1 MARRKTG
8 LRRSLAIIIALV
20 MVLTSGVAPLTQ
32 FAGVAYAASQDASN
46 PTEVKDWAGLRDAVK
61 DGGYI
66 KITQDLVASGS
77 SIDITKDVHIVGDNA
92 TIWRKEGDANFPVF
106 NVKDGGKLE
115 LGKGLTLTGL
125 TGSCS
130 GGEDTR
136 AFKVIWN
143 DGSQDLETQDKN
155 AGDTLSHA
163 APTPPE
169 EGLTFAGWKWV
180 GPSGEGSSTGADT
193 GFVVPADTYGTMKIV
208 AQWEKPAENGQFNVF
223 RSNGASSNEKT
234 ATHENVAVDVA
245 LKYTPPADWAPENGY
260 VFKGWKW
267 IDWNGNEGSSVGSSD
282 PADTGLKVPSNVYGT
297 LTLIAQWEK
306 PASVTAPVASYSGG
320 YNARI
325 KLGDVTT
332 DLVPVSISYNQGIQY
347 NSPRKDDLNGT
358 FYISTGRDRGLDSAD
373 FASANEWW
381 QGFATNAEV
390 ATEAQNNGLA
400 PKQGANGKP
409 VYSPSGLE
417 TYPKY
422 QWHVDGQGRLVNGLG
437 WALSTNESGQVIFV
451 NLNGSGGS
459 GGSSGTPTPY
469 TSKNPV
475 AFAKDTQGE
484 GEQYESVDP
493 TWSPDTTPAPTQGCE
508 GDGGCKEYTTSDFAS
523 GTGDK
528 YRGFFIEVAAK
539 SSATLNGATL
549 ENFVTKA
556 NSVVKFAS
564 PVVAQG
570 EDARFDIKDGT
581 IKCNNVGYTAVNS
594 KSQESADK
602 IKSYIENTL
611 QLSDTAGAVT
621 YRAGAKGDIT
631 GGTITTNRADAG
643 AIAVRGANTEVY
655 MTGGTIT
662 KNVGVH
668 YGGAAYVYNGG
679 FLRMGG
685 GIMSNNYAWNK
696 GGAVY
701 VSDEEYGSTKW
712 MQPNSTKKVGKS
724 LFSFDGG
731 TLTGNFAVNRG
742 GAIYVESDGVALL
755 SGNIT
760 NNYSR
765 SLGGAIYVAGDGIQ
779 RMYQLYVSNGCITG
793 NTAVKAAPEL
803 NKYLGAEVD
812 GQCNIKN
819 NWMGDKTL
827 AGDNKDYAG
836 YSGYGGGLWLCAFGG
851 NATFGYDLDQPK
863 KIVIIDGNTADTQGD
878 DIKLRP
884 TRPGEGS
891 GINIVGNID
900 ADNNKWI
907 NEKTNKPIEPNTTY
921 TGPLPI
927 RNDREEGCDSALTI
941 SGNIARVGG
950 AIAANGTVVF
960 GPENEAYRLHTALSV
975 KKHWGEGVEREDITL
990 ALSFKDEDG
999 KEYPLEGY
1007 SYTLTGKPTPKDQI
1021 TENTKSWEEEDWTVG
1036 FGLPLTY
1043 IASDG
1048 TVKPVFTFTDPDN
1061 GNELDPSSTNKE
1073 TGVARIYELVKADR
1087 LTGAKLN
1094 ANLVITET
1102 VKGAEPTQY
1111 EFSSEDITLNETS
1124 YKEETHTYYDKAK
1137 AEVGKVTTK
1146 AAVLNFGQNV
1156 SNTKPEEEK
1165 PEVEK
1170 YINNVVHQSLG
1181 AFDEEFEY
1189 EVMAYVPKD
1198 ATEATISDTLE
1209 NTLEFVNKTPATV
1222 LSALQILKDND
1233 HKGDGNGTVKT
1244 NQVEGA
1250 NVKTRDATMVMKNQR
1265 AGCSITVKENTVSL
1279 TLDKGFIDNV
1289 KEKDTNGQG
1298 FWVKMTFK
1306 AKYNLDYIKTKAGEG
1321 SWLNFVEGDDS
1332 WLDDD
1337 ADKSGGA
1344 KLLYIQN
1351 NGEARWNP
1359 GGNRYILLVDGVYYR
1374 SNPLSKGDKA
1384 TTWEQHPNQ
1393 SQWAGGD
1400 FAPLE
1405 VMDASVIDGDVSK
1418 IKLPEGAVTYNGNVV
1433 EAKEPHHGTKNQG
1446 EFTVKRGNNSESTHK
1461 TNEVTVE
1468 PKNVKFE
1475 AEKKWLDEKGQ
1486 ATEWPKDAKITFTLW
1501 KINNDGTEEEL
1512 ESKEISSFEKVEF
1525 KEQPKL
1531 NSARYEVRESVEGV
1545 QAQVDDIKTETK
1557 DATDDTPETTTTTFT
1572 NKISDEPEVEKYVN
1586 NKVHVN
1592 LENFDEVFEYSIMG
1606 FVPADATEVT
1616 ITDELVPDL
1625 RFVDADGNIQGVD
1638 AGFNPQNVVV
1648 NKSGFHGLVI
1658 EGATNNH
1665 NANGSGT
1672 VTGHNKA
1679 WFDNNPGRML
1689 SDMLDKVKV
1698 EGNKISITINKDM
1711 MDAHAVAKYDK
1722 GTTDNDLRG
1731 KNIILSY
1738 KAVINPE
1745 SYEKVLKQIAAGEKE
1760 SADSSLGLKWEKITS
1775 NDSSIDV
1782 SVDGDGESHSKVFN
1796 GKDVESDGSHAGIIN
1811 KANFKVKIN
1820 NGGTF
1825 NYDTNTVTVK
1835 PKTQELEVEKTWA
1848 GTDGNKWPEEV
1859 SSVTFGLFK
1868 TKEGVEE
1875 PEPVKGSVD
1884 EKGKYTTGTDDAV
1897 IELTSKKTK
1906 VKVTGLPKLEGV
1918 TYSAR
1923 EIKVGGVDVDYNDT
1937 NTAGVLKQGDVV
1949 KYIVKMIREKLAGS
1963 KIDNK
1968 FIATNSAPSIEKYV
1982 NQDVHAEL
1990 ETFNEEFTYDIMAF
2004 VPAGSTKITITDVLK
2019 EQLTLNSKEEDI
2031 KATIVYK
2038 EENDHIVQG
2047 SVKAA
2052 SGTAITEGVNVKID
2066 PANTVEITVKNANGY
2081 LDGMW
2086 VQATLKAQINEDKY
2100 NEVLKKIQDNDQTE
2114 DPSLWWAKITK
2125 NEPVTDGAKNHTGA
2139 TNKASYKIEVGTEST
2154 SDYESNVVTVVPK
2167 TVTYGAEKAWM
2178 DESGNVVDTWPKDKD
2193 EKDIAV
2199 TFKLFKVKDGVRSE
2213 VLGSDDKPVTVTLT
2227 KDAKSMD
2234 FPPQP
2239 KIDGVTYEVEEVPVE
2254 GYMIADEETTTAEDK
2269 VAVKVTNKP
2278 EKPEIEKYINKNVH
2292 KFIAPTETFT
2302 YDIIGYVTKDAVE
2315 VQFID
2320 ALVSSLQFAEEPNVK
2335 IQDLGTEVDHKP
2347 NGSVSK
2353 TGTEIK
2359 QDAAGVEVILNKEL
2373 KALTVNLTGEA
2384 ANAARGHWVKVTFD
2398 AELDSDLVKDLESG
2412 AKTIKD
2418 LDSNMVE
2425 VQKGVVL
2432 EEDAERPAENEGNLP
2447 VITDEKHKGLPNT
2460 SVYTIKAENDGT
2472 YSDKS
2477 NTVTVKPEKPEIEKY
2492 INKNVHKFIALEEE
2506 FTYDIIA
2513 YVTNDADKVE
2523 ITDTLVNDLE
2533 FVSQA
2538 GDIVVRDLG
2547 ETVDHTPYGSVS
2559 ENGKPVKSSAKI
2571 DGKTLTITIG
2581 NAEPHRGHWVKA
2593 TFVAKLDQK
2602 SVVDAINAGEKQIS
2616 DLENKEIKKDAVLQ
2630 EDEGRAETKKGNL
2643 PVITEEEHDG
2653 VPNTSSY
2660 RIKVGNEYKYND
2672 KSNTVTVK
2680 PEKPELEKYINK
2692 NVHEFVALDEVFT
2705 YDIIA
2710 YVPND
2715 ADELTI
2721 TDDLDKQLQFAKG
2734 KDGANVKV
2742 FDIGTTNNHKTGD
2755 KATEDKVDASVNN
2768 SEKDITEFAAIKATD
2783 GKLEVVI
2790 ANEIS
2795 HIDNN
2800 TGIITYTEG
2809 KEKLSPYRGHYIR
2822 VQFDAQLADDV
2833 DINNLTTVEITENE
2847 PLDVTDDQKDHDG
2860 IENKSSYT
2868 FKVGND
2874 GKYETESNTVT
2885 VTPEEPSIE
2894 KYVNND
2900 VHWDM
2905 SEFDRLIK
2913 YDILVFVPHDADKL
2927 QISDTLVNALEFAN
2941 GKGDAEKPAVAS
2953 SNKDEVVTSIVA
2965 KPENNHKVKGT
2976 VSETGGEPLGDKA
2989 QVTIDKQNL
2998 LIEIDDAK
3006 PYHGSYIQAT
3016 FWAKYTDKIIEA
3028 VKIEDTDTITG
3039 NGAVLE
3045 GVEEHYGTTNDAT
3058 YKLFV
3063 NNEWSSDYESNT
3075 VTVEPKTVVLE
3086 AEKQWQDIAGEE
3098 MSWPDEVNE
3107 VVINII
3113 NTKNNNEVVDTIVL
3127 NSLETKKSNE
3137 LPKLVGVEY
3146 ALEEV
3151 SVPGYLTTT
3160 EDGKLF
3166 VNKKNTILIPV
3177 IKTWDDNADFDGR
3190 RTTSVVMNLLQDG
3203 EIFRSLTITNAAADS
3218 ANPDVWYGA
3227 FTDVPYMDEAG
3238 HVYEYTVEE
3247 VPVAYYLTEYSGSI
3261 DTEFK
3266 VTNIHRPWF
3275 PEIPETPGEEA
3286 SFVIK
3291 KETTGAAETDKVYNV
3306 EISLTFPPEY
3316 VAEGEEAT
3324 YTYTMELKP
3333 GEEYT
3338 VDKLPAKTQVTI
3350 KETSESSKGYE
3361 VSYLLN
3367 GKDCKTVSF
3376 AAETSVVN
3384 RVVVINYKA
3393 PEKPEKP
3400 DKPKEETPKT
3410 GDESNMMM
3418 WISLAGLAGATT
3430 VVMATRRRRNYK

>member
-1 MARRKTG
+1 MGRRNTG

-32 FAGVAYAASQDASN
+32 FAGVAYAASQDENN
-46 PTEVKDWAGLRDAVK
+46 PTEVKDWAGLREAVK

-66 KITQDLVASGS
+66 KITQDLVAEGS

-92 TIWRKEGDANFPVF
+92 TIWRKDGDANFPVF

-125 TGSCS
+125 TGTCT
-130 GGEDTR
+130 GGESVPGENV
-136 AFKVIWN
+136 FKVIWDN
-143 DGSQDLETQDKN
+143 GVSGDGHKATEPEVVAAGTKLSKKPDDSWKPGDGYYFTGWRVQYGEKYTNPDDGQEYENWNYNYTDK
-155 AGDTLSHA
+155 
-163 APTPPE
+163 
-169 EGLTFAGWKWV
+169 
-180 GPSGEGSSTGADT
+180 EGSTN
-193 GFVVPADTYGTMKIV
+193 FVVPSGV
-208 AQWEKPAENGQFNVF
+208 
-223 RSNGASSNEKT
+223 S
-234 ATHENVAVDVA
+234 
-245 LKYTPPADWAPENGY
+245 
-260 VFKGWKW
+260 
-267 IDWNGNEGSSVGSSD
+267 
-282 PADTGLKVPSNVYGT
+282 GT
-297 LTLIAQWEK
+297 LTLVAMWAKDEVTPGDGGGWSIYDGNPNYLSRITNGETFGIAL
-306 PASVTAPVASYSGG
+306 TG
-320 YNARI
+320 
-325 KLGDVTT
+325 T
-332 DLVPVSISYNQGIQY
+332 D
-347 NSPRKDDLNGT
+347 
-358 FYISTGRDRGLDSAD
+358 
-373 FASANEWW
+373 
-381 QGFATNAEV
+381 
-390 ATEAQNNGLA
+390 
-400 PKQGANGKP
+400 ANGKKGIWVMP
-409 VYSPSGLE
+409 NDSSNIVELQLITDVDQMWNNYNANKGKWIVKRISSTNHDYTSASGNHPIE
-417 TYPKY
+417 YRNAAYYGNTGSINGQYVFVPGWGRGGTDTSKY
-422 QWHVDGQGRLVNGLG
+422 YGGKLDSNGNVDGWSQAGYWYSEEPVNPRGKEMG
-437 WALSTNESGQVIFV
+437 AAYFSSWTDVYNWATGAT
-451 NLNGSGGS
+451 SGGTTNTVKYNEKGYADPAS
-459 GGSSGTPTPY
+459 WWKKDETPT
-469 TSKNPV
+469 T
-475 AFAKDTQGE
+475 T
-484 GEQYESVDP
+484 GEQTCD
-493 TWSPDTTPAPTQGCE
+493 

-528 YRGFFIEVAAK
+528 YRGFFIEVAAN

-570 EDARFDIKDGT
+570 ENARFDIKDGT

-611 QLSDTAGAVT
+611 ELSDTAGAVT

-655 MTGGTIT
+655 MTDGTIT

-679 FLRMGG
+679 FLSMGG
-685 GIMSNNYAWNK
+685 GTMSNNYAWNK

-765 SLGGAIYVAGDGIQ
+765 SLGGAVYVAGDGIQ

-793 NTAVKAAPEL
+793 NTAVKSAPEL
-803 NKYLGAEVD
+803 NKYLAGETL
-812 GQCNIKN
+812 QCNIKN
-819 NWMGDKTL
+819 NWMGDKSL

-836 YSGYGGGLWLCAFGG
+836 YAGYGGGLWLCAFGG
-851 NATFGYDLDQPK
+851 NATFGYDLDQPD
-863 KIVIIDGNTADTQGD
+863 KIVIIDGNTAETQGD

-907 NEKTNKPIEPNTTY
+907 NENTKKPIEPNTTY
-921 TGPLPI
+921 SGPLPI
-927 RNDREEGCDSALTI
+927 RNDRDKEGCDSALTI

-975 KKHWGEGVEREDITL
+975 KKHWGEGVERENITL

-1007 SYTLTGKPTPKDQI
+1007 SYTLTGTATPKDQI
-1021 TENTKSWEEEDWTVG
+1021 TENTKSWEEEEWTVG

-1043 IASDG
+1043 IDSNG
-1048 TVKPVFTFTDPDN
+1048 NVKPVFTFTDPDN
-1061 GNELDPSSTNKE
+1061 GKELDPSSTEKE
-1073 TGVARIYELVKADR
+1073 TGVARIYELAKANR

-1102 VKGAEPTQY
+1102 VNGAEPTQY

-1170 YINNVVHQSLG
+1170 YINN
-1181 AFDEEFEY
+1181 
-1189 EVMAYVPKD
+1189 
-1198 ATEATISDTLE
+1198 
-1209 NTLEFVNKTPATV
+1209 
-1222 LSALQILKDND
+1222 
-1233 HKGDGNGTVKT
+1233 
-1244 NQVEGA
+1244 
-1250 NVKTRDATMVMKNQR
+1250 
-1265 AGCSITVKENTVSL
+1265 
-1279 TLDKGFIDNV
+1279 
-1289 KEKDTNGQG
+1289 
-1298 FWVKMTFK
+1298 
-1306 AKYNLDYIKTKAGEG
+1306 
-1321 SWLNFVEGDDS
+1321 
-1332 WLDDD
+1332 
-1337 ADKSGGA
+1337 
-1344 KLLYIQN
+1344 
-1351 NGEARWNP
+1351 
-1359 GGNRYILLVDGVYYR
+1359 
-1374 SNPLSKGDKA
+1374 
-1384 TTWEQHPNQ
+1384 
-1393 SQWAGGD
+1393 
-1400 FAPLE
+1400 
-1405 VMDASVIDGDVSK
+1405 
-1418 IKLPEGAVTYNGNVV
+1418 
-1433 EAKEPHHGTKNQG
+1433 
-1446 EFTVKRGNNSESTHK
+1446 
-1461 TNEVTVE
+1461 
-1468 PKNVKFE
+1468 
-1475 AEKKWLDEKGQ
+1475 
-1486 ATEWPKDAKITFTLW
+1486 
-1501 KINNDGTEEEL
+1501 
-1512 ESKEISSFEKVEF
+1512 
-1525 KEQPKL
+1525 
-1531 NSARYEVRESVEGV
+1531 
-1545 QAQVDDIKTETK
+1545 
-1557 DATDDTPETTTTTFT
+1557 
-1572 NKISDEPEVEKYVN
+1572 
-1586 NKVHVN
+1586 KVHVN

-1606 FVPADATEVT
+1606 FVPADATEIT

-1638 AGFNPQNVVV
+1638 AGFDPQNVVV

-1698 EGNKISITINKDM
+1698 EDNKISITIDKDM
-1711 MDAHAVAKYDK
+1711 MDAHADAKYDK

-1811 KANFKVKIN
+1811 KANFKVTIN
-1820 NGGTF
+1820 DDGTF

-1868 TKEGVEE
+1868 TKEGVEK

-1884 EKGKYTTGTDDAV
+1884 EEGKYTTGTDDAV
-1897 IELTSKKTK
+1897 AVIELTSEKTK

-1923 EIKVGGVDVDYNDT
+1923 EIKVGDDEVAYNDT

-1968 FIATNSAPSIEKYV
+1968 FIATNSAPAIEKYV
-1982 NQDVHAEL
+1982 NQKVHAEL
-1990 ETFNEEFTYDIMAF
+1990 EAFDTEFTYDIMAY
-2004 VPAGSTKITITDVLK
+2004 VPAGSTKITISDELKPQLVLK
-2019 EQLTLNSKEEDI
+2019 STKAEIEESVVSKE
-2031 KATIVYK
+2031 K
-2038 EENDHIVQG
+2038 NDHKVES
-2047 SVKAA
+2047 SVKQ
-2052 SGTAITEGVNVKID
+2052 SGTAIKEGVTATID
-2066 PANTVEITVKNANGY
+2066 SKNPNKVDIEVINSDGA

-2086 VQATLKAQINEDKY
+2086 IQATLKAEISSGAYED
-2100 NEVLKKIQDNDQTE
+2100 VLKQLEKDDPTE
-2114 DPSLWWAKITK
+2114 ANEAINWARITE
-2125 NEPVTDGAKNHTGA
+2125 NAPVIDGEKSHSGLV
-2139 TNKASYKIEVGTEST
+2139 NKASYKIEVGNQS
-2154 SDYESNVVTVVPK
+2154 SSVYESNEVTVVPN
-2167 TVTYGAEKAWM
+2167 TVSYAGEKAWTGLEG
-2178 DESGNVVDTWPKDKD
+2178 DETWPKD
-2193 EKDIAV
+2193 
-2199 TFKLFKVKDGVRSE
+2199 
-2213 VLGSDDKPVTVTLT
+2213 VTVKFNLVKVSTNEVGETAREIVASVELKKGEET
-2227 KDAKSMD
+2227 KD
-2234 FPPQP
+2234 FPKQP
-2239 KIDGVTYEVEEVPVE
+2239 KLEGVTYEVEEETVA
-2254 GYMIADEETTTAEDK
+2254 GYMITNEETKTEDGKTT
-2269 VAVKVTNKP
+2269 VTITNKP

-2292 KFIAPTETFT
+2292 KFINLEETFT
-2302 YDIIGYVTKDAVE
+2302 YDIIGYITQDAIE
-2315 VQFID
+2315 VGFIER
-2320 ALVSSLQFAEEPNVK
+2320 LNENLQFKNGGDVK
-2335 IQDLGTEVDHKP
+2335 VTVTDLGTDVDHKP

-2353 TGTEIK
+2353 KGKDITKAEIEV
-2359 QDAAGVEVILNKEL
+2359 GVETRS
-2373 KALTVNLTGEA
+2373 LTVRLDEA
-2384 ANAARGHWVKVTFD
+2384 TSKSVRGHWVRVTFD
-2398 AELDSDLVKDLESG
+2398 AELNSDLVEALKNG
-2412 AKTIKD
+2412 TKTIDD
-2418 LDSNMVE
+2418 LNQVE
-2425 VQKGVVL
+2425 VINGKTLQ
-2432 EEDAERPAENEGNLP
+2432 EDVEKRPAENTGNLP
-2447 VITDEKHKGLPNT
+2447 VITDENHKGIPNT
-2460 SVYTIKAENDGT
+2460 SEYIIRTEGDGL
-2472 YSDKS
+2472 YWDKS
-2477 NTVTVKPEKPEIEKY
+2477 NTVTVVPEKPEIEKY
-2492 INKNVHKFIALEEE
+2492 INQNVHQFIGLDDT

-2513 YVTNDADKVE
+2513 YVTKDADQVE

-2559 ENGKPVKSSAKI
+2559 ENGEPVKSSAKI

-2581 NAEPHRGHWVKA
+2581 NAEPHRGNWVKA
-2593 TFVAKLDQK
+2593 TFVAKLDQ

-2616 DLENKEIKKDAVLQ
+2616 DLENKEIKKDAVLT

-2715 ADELTI
+2715 ADKLTI
-2721 TDDLDKQLQFAKG
+2721 TDDLNKQLQFAKA
-2734 KDGANVKV
+2734 GANVKV
-2742 FDIGTTNNHKTGD
+2742 FDIGTTNNPKTGD

-2768 SEKDITEFAAIKATD
+2768 SENNITETGDATITATD
-2783 GKLEVVI
+2783 GKLKVVI
-2790 ANEIS
+2790 ANTIS
-2795 HIDNN
+2795 NIDNN
-2800 TGIITYTEG
+2800 TGVITYSE
-2809 KEKLSPYRGHYIR
+2809 EKLSKYRGHYIR

-2868 FKVGND
+2868 VKVGND

-2976 VSETGGEPLGDKA
+2976 VSETGGDPLGDKA
-2989 QVTIDKQNL
+2989 KVTIDKQNL

-3006 PYHGSYIQAT
+3006 PYHGSYIQVT

-3086 AEKQWQDIAGEE
+3086 VEKKWQDIAGEE
-3098 MSWPDEVNE
+3098 MSWPDEVEE

-3113 NTKNNNEVVDTIVL
+3113 NTKNNNKVVDTIVL
-3127 NSLETKKSNE
+3127 NSLETKKSKE

-3177 IKTWDDNADFDGR
+3177 IKTWDDNVDFDGR
-3190 RTTSVVMNLLQDG
+3190 RTISVVMNLLQDG

-3376 AAETSVVN
+3376 EADTSVVN

>member
-1 MARRKTG
+1 MGRRNTG

-32 FAGVAYAASQDASN
+32 FAGVAYAASQDENN
-46 PTEVKDWAGLRDAVK
+46 PTEVKDWAGLREAVK

-92 TIWRKEGDANFPVF
+92 TIWRMDGDADFPVF
-106 NVKDGGKLE
+106 NVKSGGTLE
-115 LGKGLTLTGL
+115 LGNGLTLTGK
-125 TGSCS
+125 TCGAAA
-130 GGEDTR
+130 DDRTIDM
-136 AFKVIWN
+136 FHK
-143 DGSQDLETQDKN
+143 DLVPGN
-155 AGDTLSHA
+155 AE
-163 APTPPE
+163 PE
-169 EGLTFAGWKWV
+169 
-180 GPSGEGSSTGADT
+180 
-193 GFVVPADTYGTMKIV
+193 
-208 AQWEKPAENGQFNVF
+208 
-223 RSNGASSNEKT
+223 EKT
-234 ATHENVAVDVA
+234 APGGNQSGKVQSGDNYIRVDNYGEVKA
-245 LKYTPPADWAPENGY
+245 YKEQYAATVEFEPNNGKLLVKINNKYVVSASREGVLKLSNDSSNAIFVTDTSGNPVTSFSQNTDYLLKDPRTYDYEPEDSHYVIIWDGGLYRNGS
-260 VFKGWKW
+260 FANAAKW
-267 IDWNGNEGSSVGSSD
+267 SSSNISSSGSGS
-282 PADTGLKVPSNVYGT
+282 TYWVVPGT
-297 LTLIAQWEK
+297 TEPKFGSAQDAKDSPEM
-306 PASVTAPVASYSGG
+306 
-320 YNARI
+320 
-325 KLGDVTT
+325 
-332 DLVPVSISYNQGIQY
+332 QQY
-347 NSPRKDDLNGT
+347 NNDHPQQPARWEIPDASGNIQT
-358 FYISTGRDRGLDSAD
+358 FTDPDQRTQAEAAFAAYIA
-373 FASANEWW
+373 A
-381 QGFATNAEV
+381 
-390 ATEAQNNGLA
+390 
-400 PKQGANGKP
+400 
-409 VYSPSGLE
+409 
-417 TYPKY
+417 
-422 QWHVDGQGRLVNGLG
+422 
-437 WALSTNESGQVIFV
+437 
-451 NLNGSGGS
+451 
-459 GGSSGTPTPY
+459 
-469 TSKNPV
+469 NPV
-475 AFAKDTQGE
+475 
-484 GEQYESVDP
+484 
-493 TWSPDTTPAPTQGCE
+493 QGCE
-508 GDGGCKEYTTSDFAS
+508 GDGGCKEYSTSDFAS
-523 GTGDK
+523 GKEDK

-556 NSVVKFAS
+556 SSVVKFVS

-570 EDARFDIKDGT
+570 ENARFDIKDGT
-581 IKCNNVGYTAVNS
+581 IKYNNVGYTAVNS

-611 QLSDTAGAVT
+611 ELSDTAGAVT

-643 AIAVRGANTEVY
+643 AIAVRGSNTEVY

-662 KNVGVH
+662 NNVGVH

-679 FLRMGG
+679 FLGMGG
-685 GIMSNNYAWNK
+685 GTMSNNYAWNK

-701 VSDEEYGSTKW
+701 VSDEKYGSTKW
-712 MQPNSTKKVGKS
+712 MQPNSTEKVGKS
-724 LFSFDGG
+724 LFSLDGG

-803 NKYLGAEVD
+803 NKYLAGETL
-812 GQCNIKN
+812 QCNIKN
-819 NWMGDKTL
+819 NWMGDKAL

-836 YSGYGGGLWLCAFGG
+836 YAGYGGGLWLCAFGG
-851 NATFGYDLDQPK
+851 NATFGYDLKQKD
-863 KIVIIDGNTADTQGD
+863 KIVIIDGNTAETQGD

-927 RNDREEGCDSALTI
+927 RNDREGGCDSALTI

-1048 TVKPVFTFTDPDN
+1048 TVKPVFTFIDPDN
-1061 GNELDPSSTNKE
+1061 GNELDPSSTVKE
-1073 TGVARIYELVKADR
+1073 TGVARIYELAKEDR

-1102 VKGAEPTQY
+1102 VKGAAPTQY

-1209 NTLEFVNKTPATV
+1209 NTLEFVNKTPETV

-1250 NVKTRDATMVMKNQR
+1250 NVKTRDATQVRQNKR
-1265 AGCSITVKENTVSL
+1265 KGCSVTVNGNKVTL
-1279 TLDKGFIDNV
+1279 TLDKGFIDEV
-1289 KEKDTNGQG
+1289 KAKDTNGKG
-1298 FWVKMTFK
+1298 FWVKMAFK
-1306 AKYNLDYIKTKAGEG
+1306 AKYNSDYYDLKTLKGH
-1321 SWLNFVEGDDS
+1321 DS
-1332 WLDDD
+1332 WLKDENSKTVEE
-1337 ADKSGGA
+1337 DKLA
-1344 KLLYIQN
+1344 YIKAVGEVRQN
-1351 NGEARWNP
+1351 NGNKNLLLKIDDTYYISQSGNESTFGSTWTKHSDQSWCETNWNN
-1359 GGNRYILLVDGVYYR
+1359 G
-1374 SNPLSKGDKA
+1374 NPLIVAESDMIKGAEGLD
-1384 TTWEQHPNQ
+1384 
-1393 SQWAGGD
+1393 
-1400 FAPLE
+1400 AP
-1405 VMDASVIDGDVSK
+1405 
-1418 IKLPEGAVTYNGNVV
+1418 YNGFIKD
-1433 EAKEPHHGTKNQG
+1433 AQIPHHGTKNQA
-1446 EFTVKRGNNSESTHK
+1446 EFTVKRGNDSESTHK
-1461 TNEVTVE
+1461 TNVVTVE

-1475 AEKKWLDEKGQ
+1475 ANKKWLNADGEDMG
-1486 ATEWPKDAKITFTLW
+1486 TTWPEGAKVTFTLW
-1501 KINNDGTEEEL
+1501 KVPTNGDEVEL
-1512 ESKEISSFEKVEF
+1512 ESKTIEGFETVTF
-1525 KEQPKL
+1525 SEQPKL
-1531 NSARYEVRESVEGV
+1531 KNAEYDVRETVEGI
-1545 QAQVDDIKTETK
+1545 QSILTDSTE
-1557 DATDDTPETTTTTFT
+1557 ETTEATADEPEKTTYTFT
-1572 NKISDEPEVEKYVN
+1572 NKLGEEPEVEKYVN
-1586 NKVHVN
+1586 KNVTWNFDNFDQVFTYDVMAYVTSDGNTLTVTDTLNPMLELADPVN
-1592 LENFDEVFEYSIMG
+1592 LKIADMG
-1606 FVPADATEVT
+1606 TFNDHKATV
-1616 ITDELVPDL
+1616 
-1625 RFVDADGNIQGVD
+1625 
-1638 AGFNPQNVVV
+1638 
-1648 NKSGFHGLVI
+1648 KS
-1658 EGATNNH
+1658 A
-1665 NANGSGT
+1665 
-1672 VTGHNKA
+1672 
-1679 WFDNNPGRML
+1679 
-1689 SDMLDKVKV
+1689 
-1698 EGNKISITINKDM
+1698 
-1711 MDAHAVAKYDK
+1711 
-1722 GTTDNDLRG
+1722 G
-1731 KNIILSY
+1731 KNIALSEA
-1738 KAVINPE
+1738 KTATAADGEVKVVIENLKDKNLRGHWIKVSYNAQIKESTYATVAQLIKDRAAEPVNPE
-1745 SYEKVLKQIAAGEKE
+1745 GDMTTVNNMAWVNITDNGSVLIKTKH
-1760 SADSSLGLKWEKITS
+1760 
-1775 NDSSIDV
+1775 
-1782 SVDGDGESHSKVFN
+1782 DGVP
-1796 GKDVESDGSHAGIIN
+1796 N
-1811 KANFKVKIN
+1811 KANYTLDVE
-1820 NGGTF
+1820 NGGTH
-1825 NYDTNTVTVK
+1825 DLDSNTVTIE
-1835 PKTQELEVEKTWA
+1835 PKTQDITVEKTWA
-1848 GTDGNKWPEEV
+1848 GTKNNEWPDDVKKVVFGIFQEKDGARTQVQGTISESGEYTKGEKDAVVE
-1859 SSVTFGLFK
+1859 L
-1868 TKEGVEE
+1868 TKE
-1875 PEPVKGSVD
+1875 K
-1884 EKGKYTTGTDDAV
+1884 TT
-1897 IELTSKKTK
+1897 L
-1906 VKVTGLPKLEGV
+1906 KVTGLPKLKGV
-1918 TYSAR
+1918 TYTAR
-1923 EIKVGGVDVDYNDT
+1923 EIMVDGVEVAYGDEAKS
-1937 NTAGVLKQGDVV
+1937 AGIAKSELVQF
-1949 KYIVKMIREKLAGS
+1949 IVKIIREKISNS

-2038 EENDHIVQG
+2038 KENDHKVKG
-2047 SVKAA
+2047 SVKA

-2066 PANTVEITVKNANGY
+2066 PANTVVITVENTDGY

-2086 VQATLKAQINEDKY
+2086 VQATLKAQIKEDKY

-2125 NEPVTDGAKNHTGA
+2125 NEPVTDGAENHTGA
-2139 TNKASYKIEVGTEST
+2139 TNKASYIIEVGNEST

-2193 EKDIAV
+2193 ENDIAV
-2199 TFKLFKVKDGVRSE
+2199 TFKLIKVKDGVRSE
-2213 VLGSDDKPVTVTLT
+2213 VLDSDGNPVTVTLT

-2234 FPPQP
+2234 FPPQQ

-2269 VAVKVTNKP
+2269 VTVKVTNKP

-2320 ALVSSLQFAEEPNVK
+2320 ALVSSLQFAENPNVK

-2373 KALTVNLTGEA
+2373 KALTVNLTGDA
-2384 ANAARGHWVKVTFD
+2384 AEAARGHWVKVTFD
-2398 AELDSDLVKDLESG
+2398 AELDSDLVAALESG
-2412 AKTIKD
+2412 AKTIED
-2418 LDSNMVE
+2418 LDSDMVE
-2425 VQKGVVL
+2425 VQEGVVL
-2432 EEDAERPAENEGNLP
+2432 EEDAERPAEKEGNLP
-2447 VITDEKHKGLPNT
+2447 VITEEKHKGLPNT
-2460 SVYTIKAENDGT
+2460 SVYTIKAENGGT

-2492 INKNVHKFIALEEE
+2492 INKNVHKFIELEEK

-2513 YVTNDADKVE
+2513 YVTNDADQVE

-2571 DGKTLTITIG
+2571 VGKTLTITIG
-2581 NAEPHRGHWVKA
+2581 NAKPHRGHWVKA
-2593 TFVAKLDQK
+2593 TFVAKLDQ

-2616 DLENKEIKKDAVLQ
+2616 DLENKEIKNGVVLQ

-2672 KSNTVTVK
+2672 KSNTVTVE

-2721 TDDLDKQLQFAKG
+2721 TDDLNEQLQFAKA
-2734 KDGANVKV
+2734 GANVKV

-2768 SEKDITEFAAIKATD
+2768 TDKPITGDATITATD
-2783 GKLEVVI
+2783 GKLKVVI
-2790 ANEIS
+2790 ANKIS
-2795 HIDNN
+2795 NIDNN
-2800 TGIITYTEG
+2800 TGVITYSE
-2809 KEKLSPYRGHYIR
+2809 EKLSKYRGHYIR
-2822 VQFDAQLADDV
+2822 VQFDAQIADNV
-2833 DINNLTTVEITENE
+2833 DINNLTTVEIKGNE
-2847 PLDVTDDQKDHDG
+2847 PLDVTDDQKNHDG
-2860 IENKSSYT
+2860 IENKSWYT
-2868 FKVGND
+2868 VKVGND
-2874 GKYETESNTVT
+2874 AKYKTDSNTVT

-2913 YDILVFVPHDADKL
+2913 YDILVFVPHDAEKL
-2927 QISDTLVNALEFAN
+2927 QIKDSLVNALEFAN
-2941 GKGDAEKPAVAS
+2941 GKGKAEEPAVAS

-2976 VSETGGEPLGDKA
+2976 VSETGGEALGDKA
-2989 QVTIDKQNL
+2989 RVTIDKQNL

-3006 PYHGSYIQAT
+3006 PYHGSYIQVT

-3045 GVEEHYGTTNDAT
+3045 GVEKHYGTTNDAT

-3063 NNEWSSDYESNT
+3063 NNDWSSDYESNT

-3098 MSWPDEVNE
+3098 MSWPDEVEE

-3113 NTKNNNEVVDTIVL
+3113 NTKKNNEVVDTIVL
-3127 NSLETKKSNE
+3127 NSLETKKSKE

-3160 EDGKLF
+3160 EDGRLF

-3203 EIFRSLTITNAAADS
+3203 EIFRSLTITKAAADS

-3227 FTDVPYMDEAG
+3227 FTDVPYMDKAG